1 MNYLAHLFLT
11 KDYHEEVSV
20 GNFFADAVKGNNAI
34 SKYPEQIQKG
44 IRIHR
49 EIDSFTD
56 SHPLVKK
63 GTKRLH
69 PNYGKFAGIIVDI
82 FYDHL
87 LADNWE
93 QYSEIPLVEFA
104 QAQYNLIT
112 KHWNHL
118 AHPERNF
125 GITICTKITCLSPTL
140 RRMLLNWYFSEWIS
154 AWAVYQEWEEPLM
167 NCGFTK
173 LNIQL
178 SLEAFF

>member
-1 MNYLAHLFLT
+1 M
-11 KDYHEEVSV
+11 
-20 GNFFADAVKGNNAI
+20 KGLKALSN
-34 SKYPEQIQKG
+34 YPEYIQKG

-118 AHPERNF
+118 PPRTQFWYYYMYQNNLLVTYAQEDVIELVLQRMDKRM
-125 GITICTKITCLSPTL
+125 GSISGMGGAIDEL
-140 RRMLLNWYFSEWIS
+140 RIHKTEYTAEFRSVFLEIQKHVSSNYSIS
-154 AWAVYQEWEEPLM
+154 
-167 NCGFTK
+167 
-173 LNIQL
+173 
-178 SLEAFF
+178 